1 MQGKITKRSV
11 DALKL
16 PSAGSEIVLW
26 DTTIKGFGLRVRSSG
41 IKTYIFQYRM
51 AGGRKSLLEKYT
63 IDKHGSIT
71 PDRAREK
78 AEQLTDMVRQGINP
92 KTEQNKE
99 RESITVSALCDLY
112 LAEGCSTKKSSTVAT
127 DRGRIERHIKPL
139 LGRMKAKDVTRADI
153 QKFLHDVAGGKTACN
168 IKTGLHGRAIVE
180 GGKGAAT
187 RTVGLLGGIFTFA
200 MDRGVTLANPVRGVK
215 RYKDHTSER
224 FLTDRE
230 TMTLGETLATME
242 RSNAISPLHAAAIRL
257 LLLTGCRKSEILSL
271 KWDYVDFERGYLR
284 LPDSKTREKTIP
296 IGAPVLQIL
305 SGIPKYSEWVFPAAS
320 GKGYSTG
327 LPKIWGR
334 VRDKAGLKDVRL
346 HDLRHSFASFGAVAG
361 DSLIVIGKILGHKD
375 AKTTAR
381 YAHLGDDPVK
391 SATNRISS
399 AISAAMQ
406 SGNGQTAEIVE
417 LPKRKHNTKRHG

>member
-1 MQGKITKRSV
+1 MQGKITKRTV

-16 PSAGSEIVLW
+16 PPAGSEIVLW

-41 IKTYIFQYRM
+41 VKTYIFQYRM

-71 PDRAREK
+71 PDKARER
-78 AEQLTDMVRQGINP
+78 AEKLTDMVRQGINP

-99 RESITVSALCDLY
+99 RESITVSELCDLY
-112 LAEGCSTKKSSTVAT
+112 LVEGCSTKKLSTIVT
-127 DRGRIERHIKPL
+127 DRGRIERHIKPI
-139 LGRMKAKDVTRADI
+139 LGRMKAKDVTRADV
-153 QKFLHDVAGGKTACN
+153 QKFMHDVAAGKTACD

-180 GGKGAAT
+180 GGKGTAT
-187 RTVGLLGGIFTFA
+187 RTVGLLGGIFSFA
-200 MDRGVTLANPVRGVK
+200 VDRDASPANPVRGVK
-215 RYKDHTSER
+215 RYKDHTNER

-230 TMTLGETLATME
+230 TTALGETLAAME
-242 RSNAISPLHAAAIRL
+242 KAKAISPLHAGAIRL

-271 KWDYVDFERGYLR
+271 KWDYVDFDRGYLR

-305 SGIPKYSEWVFPAAS
+305 SNIPRYSEWVFPAAS
-320 GKGYSTG
+320 GNGYSTG
-327 LPKIWGR
+327 LPKIWER

-346 HDLRHSFASFGAVAG
+346 HDLRHSFASFGAAAG
-361 DSLIVIGKILGHKD
+361 DSLLVIGKILGHKD
-375 AKTTAR
+375 SKTTSR
-381 YAHLGDDPVK
+381 YAHLSDDPVK
-391 SATNRISS
+391 SAANRISS

-406 SGNGQTAEIVE
+406 SGDGKSAEIVK
-417 LPKRKHNTKRHG
+417 LRKI